1 MPDPYPYSVEQ
12 SRQAWRDLG
21 IRIASITPRQLGRML
36 MGLIAAGA
44 ILWIAV
50 ASWPALL
57 PFVVGGIIAYTV
69 LPLVDALDK
78 FLPRFLAAL
87 TGVLLALAVIAGL
100 IYIIVPP
107 LVTELVRLIDVVPGP
122 PQIAAIA
129 AELADRPRMQALP
142 PTLREQALE
151 TVATTLTR
159 TYERARGILPAIFT
173 ATPIQTLLNTLS
185 NVLGLVVLPTW
196 ALVLLKDQP
205 RVWPSFANVLPP
217 GARRDARALVRIVD
231 RSFSAFFRGQVVVGL
246 VVGLATYAGFVLLE
260 RYLGLSLAY
269 KLPLAV
275 LAGFL
280 QLIPQVGPLVSIIGT
295 ALLVLIARGQLPAL
309 QVLLLYVAIQWLA
322 GKLVADR
329 FRPMADVHPA
339 VLVLV
344 IVALSQLGTFWLFL
358 AAPIAAVARDVWRY
372 LFGRLKEP
380 ALPAGLLPS
389 ERSAYEKRIAR
400 AARPIPVVYRKRQ
413 AR

>member
-1 MPDPYPYSVEQ
+1 MPDSNPSTVEQ
-12 SRQAWRDLG
+12 SRQAWREFG
-21 IRIASITPRQLGRML
+21 RRIASITPRQLGRML
-36 MGLIAAGA
+36 MGLTAAGA
-44 ILWIAV
+44 ILWVAV

-78 FLPRFLAAL
+78 VLPRVVAAL
-87 TGVLLALAVIAGL
+87 TGVLLALAVMAGL
-100 IYIIVPP
+100 VYIIVPP

-122 PQIAAIA
+122 AQIEAITA
-129 AELADRPRMQALP
+129 DLAGRPRVQALP
-142 PTLREQALE
+142 VMLQEQALE
-151 TVATTLTR
+151 LVSSTLMR
-159 TYERARGILPAIFT
+159 TYERARGILPSIFT
-173 ATPIQTLLNTLS
+173 ATPLQALLNTFS
-185 NVLGLVVLPTW
+185 NILGLIVLPTW

-205 RVWPSFANVLPP
+205 RVWPSFAAVLPP
-217 GARRDARALVRIVD
+217 GARRDVRAVVRIVD
-231 RSFSAFFRGQVVVGL
+231 RSFSSFLRGQVVVGIA
-246 VVGLATYAGFVLLE
+246 VGLATYGGFLLLE
-260 RYLGLSLAY
+260 RFTGLLIVY

-280 QLIPQVGPLVSIIGT
+280 QLIPQVGPTVNIVGT
-295 ALLVLIARGQLPAL
+295 ALLVLFARGQIPAL
-309 QVLLLYVAIQWLA
+309 QVLVLYVVIQWLI
-322 GKLVADR
+322 GKIVADR

-344 IVALSQLGTFWLFL
+344 IVALSQLGPFWFFL

-372 LFGRLKEP
+372 LFGRLREP

-400 AARPIPVVYRKRQ
+400 AARPVPAVYRR
-413 AR
+413 R